1 MKITIGVDPDAKAHG
16 VAEYRDGKLVTLATA
31 NNVDLVSYLKDLS
44 EQHGCIVFGIEDVK
58 SQGFVYG
65 RNVQASKAAQ
75 SKVARNIGQCQQ
87 AQIELMNWLDHLG
100 IKYKLYKPSKDN
112 WAKDR
117 LRFERFT
124 GWGKKS
130 NEDTRS
136 AAYFGFLAAGGF
148 RS

>member
-16 VAEYRDGKLVTLATA
+16 IAEYRDGKLVMLTTA
-31 NNVDLVSYLKDLS
+31 NNVDLVLYLRELS
-44 EQHGCIVFGIEDVK
+44 GSIVLGIEDVK

-87 AQIELMNWLDHLG
+87 AQIELMNWLDRLG
-100 IKYKLYKPSKDN
+100 IKYKLYKPTKYN
-112 WAKDR
+112 WAKDKE
-117 LRFERFT
+117 RFERFT
-124 GWGKKS
+124 GWAKRS